1 MGRVGNCPLLG
12 CFGTHMNGLAS
23 LLESH
28 YGFSKPRRELGSF
41 PLSALVLVHCC
52 ARVETAA
59 GCSLVPSRNGAPP
72 LPQQLYFYL
81 VSLFLLLKCE
91 SQ

>member
-1 MGRVGNCPLLG
+1 
-12 CFGTHMNGLAS
+12 MNGLAS

-28 YGFSKPRRELGSF
+28 YGFQSLDGGLGSC
-41 PLSALVLVHCC
+41 PLSALVLVHSRGG
-52 ARVETAA
+52 AETAA

-72 LPQQLYFYL
+72 LPQQFYFYL

-91 SQ
+91 S